1 MLTLGLPALGLSLG
15 AALAYSASDYFR
27 KAVPPD
33 CPVALTLFYAFALE
47 APVIAIW
54 LWVSGDVRLEAAYA
68 LPGLAAAI
76 VGMGANFLFIVA
88 VRRSPLSL
96 MVPMLGLIPVLT
108 ALISGAL
115 LGEWP
120 QPHQAAGIILVAA
133 GLFTLYIPPDR
144 TAGLGFSVGAVWRN
158 LRNQPGAAPMAGV
171 IVLWS
176 IAPPVDKLCLAHAS
190 VGVHG
195 LMQLFILWGT
205 IGVWLVA
212 RGGFGALKPPH
223 HAMKPLIGVALT
235 AGLGYA
241 MQLTAYR
248 LTLVAIVEVFKRSL
262 GLVGALVLGRVFF
275 GEPITRPKLLG
286 ILIMALGLP
295 LVLLG

>member
-15 AALAYSASDYFR
+15 CALAYSASDYFR

-47 APVIAIW
+47 APVIAVW
-54 LWVSGDVRLEAAYA
+54 LWVSGDVRLEAAYT
-68 LPGLAAAI
+68 LPGLAAAV
-76 VGMGANFLFIVA
+76 VGLGANFLFIVA

-96 MVPMLGLIPVLT
+96 MVPILGLIPVLT
-108 ALISGAL
+108 ALISGVL

-120 QPHQAAGIILVAA
+120 QPHQAVGIVLVAA
-133 GLFTLYIPPDR
+133 GLFTLYIP
-144 TAGLGFSVGAVWRN
+144 AGLGFSVGAVWRN
-158 LRNQPGAAPMAGV
+158 LRSEPGAGPMAAV
-171 IVLWS
+171 VVLWS

-195 LMQLFILWGT
+195 LVQLFILWGT
-205 IGVWLVA
+205 TGLWLVT
-212 RGGFGALKPPH
+212 RGGLGALIPPR
-223 HAMKPLIGVALT
+223 HALKPLIGVALT

-295 LVLLG
+295 LVLLS

>member
-15 AALAYSASDYFR
+15 CALAYSASDYFR

-47 APVIAIW
+47 APVIAVW
-54 LWVSGDVRLEAAYA
+54 LWLSGDVRLEAAYA
-68 LPGLAAAI
+68 LPGLAAVVI
-76 VGMGANFLFIVA
+76 GLGANFLFIVA

-96 MVPMLGLIPVLT
+96 MVPLLGLIPVLT
-108 ALISGAL
+108 AFVSGVL
-115 LGEWP
+115 LDEWP
-120 QPHQAAGIILVAA
+120 KPHQAAGIVLVGV
-133 GLFTLYIPPDR
+133 GLFTLYIPS
-144 TAGLGFSVGAVWRN
+144 GVGVSIGTVWRN
-158 LRNQPGAAPMAGV
+158 LRGQPGAAPMAGV

-190 VGVHG
+190 VGVHA
-195 LMQLFILWGT
+195 LVQLFILWAT
-205 IGVWLVA
+205 IGLWLIA
-212 RGGFGALKPPH
+212 RGGFRTLVPPRHALKPI
-223 HAMKPLIGVALT
+223 IGVAVT

-241 MQLTAYR
+241 LQLTAYR
-248 LTLVAIVEVFKRSL
+248 MTLVAIVEVFKRSV
-262 GLVGALVLGRVFF
+262 GLVGALVLGRMFF

-286 ILIMALGLP
+286 ILIMGLGLP

>member
-15 AALAYSASDYFR
+15 CALAYSASDYFR

-47 APVIAIW
+47 APVIAVW
-54 LWVSGDVRLEAAYA
+54 LWFSGDVRLEPAYL
-68 LPGLAAAI
+68 LPGLAAVV
-76 VGMGANFLFIVA
+76 VGLGANFLFIIA

-120 QPHQAAGIILVAA
+120 RLHQAAGIVLVGI
-133 GLFTLYIPPDR
+133 GLFTLYIPPG
-144 TAGLGFSVGAVWRN
+144 AGFSFGTVWRN
-158 LRNQPGAAPMAGV
+158 LRNQPGAAPMSGV

-190 VGVHG
+190 VGVHA
-195 LMQLFILWGT
+195 LVQLFVLWLT
-205 IGVWLVA
+205 IGLWLVA
-212 RGGFGALKPPH
+212 RGGLQSLTPPRHALKP
-223 HAMKPLIGVALT
+223 IVGVAIT

-241 MQLTAYR
+241 LQLTAYR
-248 LTLVAIVEVFKRSL
+248 MTLVAFVEVFKRSL